1 MIETSL
7 GDIRHRVTNVLDA
20 TPASAAR
27 QGDACARLGTM
38 QQTPSMTEFVAR
50 RGRPPGTSRRELE
63 LIALRLFTEQGFDET
78 TVDQIATAAGINKRS
93 FFRYFDS
100 KAGVLWSA
108 FDAEVEALQRELA
121 AAASDVSIMDAI
133 RTAVVAVNH
142 YQAADVPELRTRMNL
157 IGSSP
162 GLSAGASIHY
172 DAWERAVSDFV
183 AKRVGQPSDSL
194 YPLAIGRATLA
205 TCRAA
210 YDRWVARADADL
222 PVYLDMALAA
232 LAAGFADHVFT
243 SEPKLRRGRRTT

>member
-1 MIETSL
+1 
-7 GDIRHRVTNVLDA
+7 
-20 TPASAAR
+20 
-27 QGDACARLGTM
+27 M
-38 QQTPSMTEFVAR
+38 QQTSLMTESATR

-63 LIALRLFTEQGFDET
+63 LIALSLFAQQGFDET

-108 FDAEVEALQRELA
+108 FDAEVEALRRELA
-121 AAASDVSIMDAI
+121 AADPDVSIMDAI
-133 RTAVVAVNH
+133 RAAVVAVNH

-183 AKRVGQPSDSL
+183 AKRVGQPADSL
-194 YPLAIGRATLA
+194 YPLAVGRATLA

-210 YDRWVARADADL
+210 YDRWVARADTDL
-222 PVYLDMALAA
+222 PIYLDMALTA

-243 SEPKLRRGRRTT
+243 SEPKVRRSRRAT